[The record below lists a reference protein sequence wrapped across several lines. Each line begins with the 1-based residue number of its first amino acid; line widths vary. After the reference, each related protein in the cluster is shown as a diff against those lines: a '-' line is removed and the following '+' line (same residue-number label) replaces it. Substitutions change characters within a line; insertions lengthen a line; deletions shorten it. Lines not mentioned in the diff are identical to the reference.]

1 MLIEL
6 LSDDEDTLDAG
17 IGGGGDW
24 ISASASAAAS
34 ASSSSSS
41 SSSSPPPHRHHRRV
55 IDATTARDEIDTIR
69 VTLNRMYREQAQSA
83 LADGA
88 GFPAFATRTADASV
102 EMFNRD
108 ASAGERHAI
117 KARCSAQFAKYVAD
131 APQRA
136 TAAHRA
142 RVEELLG
149 MADEATT
156 FDARRAVF
164 KALDDL
170 ERAGAPERQFYHALE
185 FLRVEHAKGTLAR
198 PSLVNNLRV
207 VVAEEMMME
216 FEGFLAHR
224 MSRLWLAITD
234 AVKAAAVVDD
244 RDALKKK
251 GKKGKTS
258 SKKNQ
263 KKNRKSKNKNKKMR
277 LDVENEFDKGERNAS
292 APLALSEDAYDAIR
306 TLHDVIDQF
315 TELQEIKPFYFD
327 IVMEISIGIRCGEV
341 EGMREDGTLIDIED
355 KLVEIMERLN
365 DFGMQTTA

>member
-1 MLIEL
+1 
-6 LSDDEDTLDAG
+6 
-17 IGGGGDW
+17 
-24 ISASASAAAS
+24 
-34 ASSSSSS
+34 
-41 SSSSPPPHRHHRRV
+41 
-55 IDATTARDEIDTIR
+55 
-69 VTLNRMYREQAQSA
+69 
-83 LADGA
+83 
-88 GFPAFATRTADASV
+88 
-102 EMFNRD
+102 
-108 ASAGERHAI
+108 
-117 KARCSAQFAKYVAD
+117 
-131 APQRA
+131 
-136 TAAHRA
+136 
-142 RVEELLG
+142 

-156 FDARRAVF
+156 FDERRAVF

-198 PSLVNNLRV
+198 PTLVNNLRV

-234 AVKAAAVVDD
+234 AVKATAVVDD
-244 RDALKKK
+244 RDALKK
-251 GKKGKTS
+251 GKKGKT

-263 KKNRKSKNKNKKMR
+263 KKNRKSKNKNKNKKMR
-277 LDVENEFDKGERNAS
+277 LDVENEFDEGERNAS

-306 TLHDVIDQF
+306 TLHDVINQF
-315 TELQEIKPFYFD
+315 IELQEIKPFYFD

-341 EGMREDGTLIDIED
+341 EGMREDGTPIDIED

>member
-6 LSDDEDTLDAG
+6 LSDDEGALDAG

-24 ISASASAAAS
+24 MSASASASAS
-34 ASSSSSS
+34 A
-41 SSSSPPPHRHHRRV
+41 SSSPPPHRHRRV
-55 IDATTARDEIDTIR
+55 IDATTARDEIDAIR
-69 VTLNRMYREQAQSA
+69 VTLNRIYREQAQSA

-88 GFPAFATRTADASV
+88 GFPAFAMRTTDASV

-117 KARCSAQFAKYVAD
+117 KARCSAQFAKYNAD
-131 APQRA
+131 APRRA
-136 TAAHRA
+136 TPAHRA
-142 RVEELLG
+142 RVEELID

-185 FLRVEHAKGTLAR
+185 FLRGEHAKGTLAR

-234 AVKAAAVVDD
+234 AVKAAAVDD
-244 RDALKKK
+244 DDTLKK
-251 GKKGKTS
+251 GKKKTS
-258 SKKNQ
+258 KNQ
-263 KKNRKSKNKNKKMR
+263 KKNRKSKNKSKKMR
-277 LDVENEFDKGERNAS
+277 LDENEDEGKGKRNAS
-292 APLALSEDAYDAIR
+292 ALVLSEDMYDAIR

-315 TELQEIKPFYFD
+315 TELQGIKPFYFD

-355 KLVEIMERLN
+355 KLVDIMERLN